1 MNKGLEALK
10 RIWEMVGT
18 KEDYAIIEK
27 ELILLNA
34 LRIKLNR
41 KIETKEYKHEESNS
55 YRIATLL
62 TYELKE
68 QWDDIELQALK
79 QFLLN
84 LSGISKEL
92 KALEIIKEKRVDT
105 LLLFRCFQL
114 DDLYG
119 HSHFETYNQELH
131 TQNMTQKEY
140 DLLKEWLK

>member
-1 MNKGLEALK
+1 MKTLEALE

-34 LRIKLNR
+34 LRNKLNR
-41 KIETKEYKHEESNS
+41 KVETKEYKHEASNR
-55 YRIATLL
+55 YRITTLL

-68 QWDDIELQALK
+68 QWNDKELQALQ

-92 KALEIIKEKRVDT
+92 KALEIIKKGKKEYLKDEP
-105 LLLFRCFQL
+105 
-114 DDLYG
+114 DWENKNLYD
-119 HSHFETYNQELH
+119 FWVMITDE
-131 TQNMTQKEY
+131 EY
-140 DLLKEWLK
+140 DLLTEVLKND